1 MKAQQQQ
8 VCRFWTTYGS
18 CKKGDKCDWLH
29 PAHLK
34 GNKKRK
40 DKDELTEEK
49 MKEIAED
56 YLAKKKKEELER
68 REKLSSIGQVKGQQ
82 ENDVYDDVYGDSNM
96 IAGGVEED
104 DVYMGDA

>member
-1 MKAQQQQ
+1 MKNSLA
-8 VCRFWTTYGS
+8 
-18 CKKGDKCDWLH
+18 
-29 PAHLK
+29 
-34 GNKKRK
+34 
-40 DKDELTEEK
+40 EEK

-82 ENDVYDDVYGDSNM
+82 ENDVYEDVYGDSNM
-96 IAGGVEED
+96 IVGGVEED